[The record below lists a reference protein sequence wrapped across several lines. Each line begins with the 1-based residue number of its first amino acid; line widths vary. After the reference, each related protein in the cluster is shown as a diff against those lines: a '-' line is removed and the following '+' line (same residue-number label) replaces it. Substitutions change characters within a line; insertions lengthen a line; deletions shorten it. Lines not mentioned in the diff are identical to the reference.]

1 MTDAGHPSR
10 FGRVLCGRCGVWQM
24 AANVEPVRGG
34 AQCLD
39 VVWCNAEIERR
50 GRNQPE
56 FARSHPDSP
65 VVVGEDESS
74 TEAKPGALGGI
85 PRGPEIDEDVR
96 HG

>member
-10 FGRVLCGRCGVWQM
+10 HGRALCVRCGVWQM
-24 AANVEPVRGG
+24 AANVEPVRGS

-50 GRNQPE
+50 GRNRAE

-65 VVVGEDESS
+65 VVVGEGEDA
-74 TEAKPGALGGI
+74 TAGQPGSLGGI
-85 PRGPEIDEDVR
+85 PRGPVLNGE
-96 HG
+96 HK